1 MGCKKVIIIGAGP
14 GGLTASYEL
23 LKQSDFETTVIEA
36 NCQVGGLSRTVN
48 HRGNRIDIGGH
59 RFFSNNHKI
68 IEWWLSF
75 LPLEK
80 SDAPFFTIKY
90 QQRES
95 ELKSG
100 MDDPNIVDDIM
111 LIRNRKSRI
120 YHDNQFFDYPLNMNF
135 ATLQKFGFVKSAR
148 IMGSYIYSRVFPIQ
162 PEISLKDFLIN
173 RFGVQLYE
181 RFFEKYT
188 EKVWGVPCDQIGK
201 EWGAQR
207 IKSIDLLKMIK
218 HFISKL
224 LGSSKSFKNTSSSL
238 TEQFLYPKF
247 GPGQMWESVQR
258 HCASMQGQFMLET
271 KVIGISLNQSNEI
284 ESITV
289 EQLDGTRRVIT
300 GDYFISSMPIVDL
313 IHALESSITIP
324 EEVMSV
330 AEGLVYRDMIVVGL
344 LIDKKYLVHALE
356 DNWIYIQ
363 ENHVKVGRIEVFNN
377 WSPYL
382 ISDDTKVWLGMEYFC
397 FETDAIWQQSDEA
410 IFQLAMGELK
420 AIGLLKEMKYEDG
433 IVIKEKKTYPAYF
446 GTYSQIHI
454 LRNFIDEIPNL
465 YLIGRN
471 GMHKYNNQDHSML
484 TAMKAVD
491 AILHGGSK
499 SAIWEV
505 NTDDTYQE
513 N

>member
-1 MGCKKVIIIGAGP
+1 
-14 GGLTASYEL
+14 
-23 LKQSDFETTVIEA
+23 
-36 NCQVGGLSRTVN
+36 
-48 HRGNRIDIGGH
+48 
-59 RFFSNNHKI
+59 
-68 IEWWLSF
+68 
-75 LPLEK
+75 
-80 SDAPFFTIKY
+80 
-90 QQRES
+90 
-95 ELKSG
+95 
-100 MDDPNIVDDIM
+100 
-111 LIRNRKSRI
+111 
-120 YHDNQFFDYPLNMNF
+120 
-135 ATLQKFGFVKSAR
+135 
-148 IMGSYIYSRVFPIQ
+148 MGSYIYSRVFPIQ

-207 IKSIDLLKMIK
+207 IKSIDLLKMVK

-224 LGSSKSFKNTSSSL
+224 LGSSKSLKNTSSSL

-247 GPGQMWESVQR
+247 GPGQMWETVQR

-289 EQLDGTRRVIT
+289 EQFDGTRQVVT

-410 IFQLAMGELK
+410 IFQLAMDELK